1 MSKVEGLENEPLTLM
16 FSEKIDYYEYLL
28 HGFMSKITVN
38 RSLMEYSVD
47 VFNEVGHQIVFGSKE
62 HFMSLREIISS
73 VKTTIQD
80 YKHNP
85 EEYD

>member
-16 FSEKIDYYEYLL
+16 FSEKTDYYEYLL
-28 HGFMSKITVN
+28 HGFISKITVN

-47 VFNEVGHQIVFGSKE
+47 VFNEVGRQIVFGSKE
-62 HFMSLREIISS
+62 HFMSLESIIEG
-73 VKTTIQD
+73 VKITIQD
-80 YKHNP
+80 YKHYP